1 MAKTKNIGFKFTAID
16 KTKAAFDSISKGL
29 GKIGSAAKTVGKGL
43 LGITAAATAA
53 AAAFAALV
61 LKQSEAIDKIG
72 KVSSVTGVSTDLLQ
86 KFGFAAEQAG
96 VTVKN
101 AQLGLRRFSRRVG
114 EVANG
119 TGELKRALDALGI
132 SVFNVDGTVKSTEQV
147 LFEFADGIAATENAS
162 EKLAFAFKGFD
173 AEGSELVNTLHK
185 GSAGLKEMF
194 ATAERLG
201 FVLDAEAIK
210 NTEIFRDRLNE
221 LNRSIDG
228 FSRRVVSELA
238 PALSGMIRDLTET
251 MVKFAEESG
260 GFDKLGQEFAKGI
273 IDAFIIV
280 VKVLKQAGEAIQYL
294 LEVTGFETEAVKALK
309 DELAIL
315 QKRQR
320 DFNQTTRGFGGI
332 LEENADRI
340 KEIQEEL
347 ARLRSGGAN
356 SFDKIIAS
364 LEAFKGKIGET
375 TPLIDELVDTTNG
388 GAEDTEERVGAI
400 LGSIR
405 AAVKVTTTSLQ
416 GAFTEFFN
424 ITSEK
429 FMDFKNLVS
438 SILKTIISEMTKAFV
453 QNKFMKWLG
462 GTRFGSFL
470 GLEGKATGGTVTA
483 GRPYLVGEKGAEL
496 FVPNQ
501 TGTIVPNDKM
511 TGGATTVNV
520 AFNITAWDSKDATQ
534 AIAEQAPNIVSI
546 VENSFRRRGQILGAT

>member
-29 GKIGSAAKTVGKGL
+29 SKVGSAAKTVGKGL

-53 AAAFAALV
+53 AAAFGALV

-194 ATAERLG
+194 DQAERLG

-221 LNRSIDG
+221 LMRSIDG
-228 FSRRVVSELA
+228 FSRRVVSELT
-238 PALSGMIRDLTET
+238 PAFSAMIKKITDEL
-251 MVKFAEESG
+251 VGFAEASG

-315 QKRQR
+315 NQEQR
-320 DFNQTTRGFGGI
+320 DFNQATMGMGGV

-340 KEIQEEL
+340 KEIETEL
-347 ARLRSGGAN
+347 ARLKSGGAN
-356 SFDKIIAS
+356 TFDKIIGS
-364 LEAFKGKIGET
+364 LETFKTKIGET
-375 TPLIDELVDTTNG
+375 TTDVKTLVDGTAI
-388 GAEDTEERVGAI
+388 GAEDLENNVGSI

-405 AAVKVTTTSLQ
+405 TAVKVTTTSLQ

-438 SILKTIISEMTKAFV
+438 SILKTIISEMTKAFI
-453 QNKFMKWLG
+453 QNKFMAWLG

-470 GLEGKATGGTVTA
+470 GLEGKAAGGTVTA

>member
-16 KTKAAFDSISKGL
+16 KTKAAFNAIQSSLSKV
-29 GKIGSAAKTVGKGL
+29 GSAAKTVGKGL
-43 LGITAAATAA
+43 LAVTAAVAAAATA
-53 AAAFAALV
+53 FGALV

-132 SVFNVDGTVKSTEQV
+132 SVFNLDGTTKSTEQV

-194 ATAERLG
+194 AQAERLG

-221 LNRSIDG
+221 LTRSIDG
-228 FSRRVVSELA
+228 FTRRVVSELT
-238 PALSGMIRDLTET
+238 PALSGMITDITDT
-251 MVKFAEESG
+251 MVKFAEEAG
-260 GFDKLGQEFAKGI
+260 GFDKLGQQFARGI
-273 IDAFIIV
+273 IDAFIMMLR
-280 VKVLKQAGEAIQYL
+280 VLKQVGEAFEYL
-294 LEVTGFETEAVKALK
+294 LDMIGFESEAVKSLK
-309 DELAIL
+309 AELAML
-315 QKRQR
+315 NQEQR
-320 DFNQTTRGFGGI
+320 DYNQATMGFGGI
-332 LEENADRI
+332 LEENAARI
-340 KEIQEEL
+340 KELEAEL
-347 ARLRSGGAN
+347 ARLEGGSN
-356 SFDKIIAS
+356 FLDDSIAAA
-364 LEAFKGKIGET
+364 EKFKNKIGEGTLAVGGLLGT
-375 TPLIDELVDTTNG
+375 TED
-388 GAEDTEERVGAI
+388 GAEVLENNVGEI

-405 AAVKVTTTSLQ
+405 TAVKVTSTAMQ

-424 ITSEK
+424 ITSQK
-429 FMDFKNLVS
+429 FMDFKSLVS
-438 SILKTIISEMTKAFV
+438 SLLNTIISEMTKAFV
-453 QNKFMKWLG
+453 QNKFMSWLG
-462 GTRFGSFL
+462 GTAFGSFL
-470 GLEGKATGGTVTA
+470 GLEGKAAGGTVTA

>member
-53 AAAFAALV
+53 AAGFAALV

-388 GAEDTEERVGAI
+388 GAEDLEDNVGSV

>member
-16 KTKAAFDSISKGL
+16 KTKAAFNTIQSSLSKV
-29 GKIGSAAKTVGKGL
+29 GSAAKTVGKGL

-53 AAAFAALV
+53 AAAFGALV

-194 ATAERLG
+194 DQAERLG

-221 LNRSIDG
+221 LSRAVDG
-228 FSRRVVSELA
+228 FSRRVVSELT
-238 PALSGMIRDLTET
+238 PALSGMITDMTTAMIE
-251 MVKFAEESG
+251 FAEEAG
-260 GFDKLGQEFAKGI
+260 GFDKLGQQFARGI
-273 IDAFIIV
+273 IDAFIV
-280 VKVLKQAGEAIQYL
+280 VIKVLKEAGAAISHL
-294 LEVTGFETEAVKALK
+294 LELTGFESDAMKSLNDQLSAARENRRGLARDSFNNAEAIAEETKNITKLEA
-309 DELAIL
+309 ELAKL
-315 QKRQR
+315 K
-320 DFNQTTRGFGGI
+320 
-332 LEENADRI
+332 
-340 KEIQEEL
+340 
-347 ARLRSGGAN
+347 SGGAN
-356 SFDKIIAS
+356 SFDKIITS
-364 LEAFKGKIGET
+364 LETFKAKIGET
-375 TPLIDELVDTTNG
+375 TPLIDGMVGGTGTGVEEL
-388 GAEDTEERVGAI
+388 EDNIGSV

-405 AAVKVTTTSLQ
+405 TAVKVTTTSLQ

-438 SILKTIISEMTKAFV
+438 SILKTIISEMTKAFI

-462 GTRFGSFL
+462 GTSFGSFL

-501 TGTIVPNDKM
+501 TGTIVPNNKM
-511 TGGATTVNV
+511 TGGGTTVNV

>member
-1 MAKTKNIGFKFTAID
+1 MAKTKKVGFLFFVKD
-16 KTKAAFDSISKGL
+16 KTKGAFDALNKRLGGISGL
-29 GKIGSAAKTVGKGL
+29 TKTVAKGL
-43 LGITAAATAA
+43 LGITAATTAA
-53 AAAFAALV
+53 AAGFGALV

-119 TGELKRALDALGI
+119 TGELKRALDAMGI

-147 LFEFADGIAATENAS
+147 LFEFADGIAATDDAAV
-162 EKLAFAFKGFD
+162 KLAFAFKGFD

-194 ATAERLG
+194 AQAERLG
-201 FVLDAEAIK
+201 FVLDRDAIAE
-210 NTEIFRDRLNE
+210 TEKFRDRLNE

-238 PALSGMIRDLTET
+238 PALSGMITDLTET

-260 GFDKLGQEFAKGI
+260 GFDKLGKQFAQGI
-273 IDAFIIV
+273 IDAFIV
-280 VKVLKQAGEAIQYL
+280 VIGVLKQAGAAISHL
-294 LEVTGFETEAVKALK
+294 LELTGFESDAVKSLNEQLAAARENRRGLAR
-309 DELAIL
+309 DVFNNAEAIAEETRNITQLEAELAKL
-315 QKRQR
+315 K
-320 DFNQTTRGFGGI
+320 
-332 LEENADRI
+332 
-340 KEIQEEL
+340 
-347 ARLRSGGAN
+347 SGGAN
-356 SFDKIIAS
+356 SFDKIITS
-364 LEAFKGKIGET
+364 LETFKAKIGET
-375 TPLIDELVDTTNG
+375 TPLIDELVDTTNV
-388 GAEDTEERVGAI
+388 GAEDTEETVGAI

-405 AAVKVTTTSLQ
+405 AAVKVTSTSMQ

-424 ITSEK
+424 ITSQK
-429 FMDFKNLVS
+429 FMDFKSLVS
-438 SILKTIISEMTKAFV
+438 SILSSIISEMTRVFV
-453 QNKFMKWLG
+453 QNQFMSWLG
-462 GTRFGSFL
+462 GTKFGSFL
-470 GLEGKATGGTVTA
+470 GIPGKAAGGTVTA

-501 TGTIVPNDKM
+501 TGTIVPNHKM
-511 TGGATTVNV
+511 GGAGTTVNV

>member
-53 AAAFAALV
+53 AAAFGALV

-194 ATAERLG
+194 DQAERLG

-221 LNRSIDG
+221 LTRSIDG
-228 FSRRVVSELA
+228 FSRRVVSELM
-238 PALSGMIRDLTET
+238 PAFSEAITRLTEKF
-251 MVKFAEESG
+251 VNFAEEAG
-260 GFDKLGQEFAKGI
+260 GFDKLGQEFAKGM
-273 IDAFIIV
+273 IDGFILIAEG
-280 VKVLKQAGEAIQYL
+280 LKHLTSIFSRFMAL
-294 LEVTGFETEAVKALK
+294 TGFETEAIKELRNEFS
-309 DELAIL
+309 ELADE
-315 QKRQR
+315 QR
-320 DFNQTTRGFGGI
+320 RLAQMGE
-332 LEENADRI
+332 LSQENADRMNEI
-340 KEIQEEL
+340 SQEIQ
-347 ARLRSGGAN
+347 RLKSRGDETFDSLIVGLKEFKDLIGA
-356 SFDKIIAS
+356 STGDIET
-364 LEAFKGKIGET
+364 LVET
-375 TPLIDELVDTTNG
+375 TG
-388 GAEDTEERVGAI
+388 GNAEDLEKNVGSV

-405 AAVKVTTTSLQ
+405 TAVKVTTTSLQ

-438 SILKTIISEMTKAFV
+438 SILNTIISEMTKAFV

-462 GTRFGSFL
+462 GTKFGSFL
-470 GLEGKATGGTVTA
+470 GLEGKAAGGTVTA